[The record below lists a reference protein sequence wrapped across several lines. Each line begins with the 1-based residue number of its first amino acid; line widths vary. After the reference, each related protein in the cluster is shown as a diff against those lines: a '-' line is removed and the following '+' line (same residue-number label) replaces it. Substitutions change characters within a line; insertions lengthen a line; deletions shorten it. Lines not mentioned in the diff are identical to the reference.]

1 MINLDPAADDFKY
14 PVSGDVRDLISL
26 SEVMKEMDLGP
37 NGALLYSMEY
47 LEDNLENWLS
57 MTLEGYDDG
66 DCVIFDC
73 PGQIELYSHHSTFR
87 AIADQLQAW
96 SWHVITVYIL
106 DAQFVTDGAKYI
118 AGCLQCQAAMMNLE
132 LPHINIL
139 SKVDLVEDK
148 ATLEPFIT
156 PDAHLLSS
164 ALHNSMET
172 RYHGLNNLI
181 SSLLEEYSLVTF
193 HPLDVSDENSLVKVL
208 YTIDSGLQYGEDA
221 DVNTSREAITEKV
234 PIDDGNAPLSPE

>member
-1 MINLDPAADDFKY
+1 
-14 PVSGDVRDLISL
+14 
-26 SEVMKEMDLGP
+26 
-37 NGALLYSMEY
+37 
-47 LEDNLENWLS
+47 
-57 MTLEGYDDG
+57 
-66 DCVIFDC
+66 
-73 PGQIELYSHHSTFR
+73 
-87 AIADQLQAW
+87 
-96 SWHVITVYIL
+96 
-106 DAQFVTDGAKYI
+106 
-118 AGCLQCQAAMMNLE
+118 MMNLE

-148 ATLEPFIT
+148 ATLAPFIT

-234 PIDDGNAPLSPE
+234 PSDDVNAPLSPE